1 MNDGQMLKW
10 SESMGRCLIPKGSL
24 KNKLNRDRFFGG
36 AMKQCFF
43 ECRIPGE
50 QELEIDMGK
59 WMLREHK
66 SSISNEEFAKY
77 LKVFKTLD
85 QKLIDEFLDN
95 EQN

>member
-1 MNDGQMLKW
+1 
-10 SESMGRCLIPKGSL
+10 MG
-24 KNKLNRDRFFGG
+24 N
-36 AMKQCFF
+36 
-43 ECRIPGE
+43 
-50 QELEIDMGK
+50 

-95 EQN
+95 EQI